1 MLLEVGIT
9 QTIKRSLRAS
19 RMLTAIQ
26 FDDQFSCVASKV
38 GDKRTD
44 RCLAPE
50 M

>member
-9 QTIKRSLRAS
+9 QTITLGLRVF

-26 FDDQFSCVASKV
+26 FDDQFACVATKV

-44 RCLAPE
+44 RCLAPK